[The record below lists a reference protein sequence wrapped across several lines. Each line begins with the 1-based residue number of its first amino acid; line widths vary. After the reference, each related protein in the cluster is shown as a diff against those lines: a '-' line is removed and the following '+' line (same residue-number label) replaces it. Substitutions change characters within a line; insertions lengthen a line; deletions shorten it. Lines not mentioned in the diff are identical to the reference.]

1 MASKFQKKRLND
13 IDKLLSEA
21 AVKSCEILNLA
32 EIDEDLKSGISLE
45 VSCAARIVY
54 LAELAREKI
63 RQTLQKAE
71 SDEVT

>member
-1 MASKFQKKRLND
+1 MASKFQQKRLND
-13 IDKLLSEA
+13 IDKLLSEV

-54 LAELAREKI
+54 LTELAREKI